1 MWDFCRIF
9 VWTSSYVTCSRQRLL
24 WSCRCLQAMASRNLV
39 IIAQTLSVV
48 ARPVLLHYTLNML
61 AESCKVEFDLWARG
75 NSMTGRPTTHKV
87 FMCMSLLM
95 SLFMNI
101 CALCRM
107 AYKRTSCRA
116 SMIALQRDWNKRFH
130 FFWCDVVGVELVLV
144 ITWHRTSV
152 EHISSWQ
159 FQFFCRES
167 ARFSRVL

>member
-1 MWDFCRIF
+1 M
-9 VWTSSYVTCSRQRLL
+9 LL
-24 WSCRCLQAMASRNLV
+24 TVLVVYTHIACCAHVRFLQNICLNLLICYMLATKAALKLSVLQAMASRNLV

-48 ARPVLLHYTLNML
+48 ARPLLLHYTLNIL

-116 SMIALQRDWNKRFH
+116 SMIALQRD
-130 FFWCDVVGVELVLV
+130 
-144 ITWHRTSV
+144 
-152 EHISSWQ
+152 
-159 FQFFCRES
+159 
-167 ARFSRVL
+167 